1 MTHAE
6 SIKNL
11 YGKHWRKLYV
21 HACNLL
27 NDSELAKDVVNDVF
41 CSALENAA
49 RLHDAPNPLPLL
61 FVMVRNRC
69 IDHLRHRSVVCK
81 FQKNYARE
89 LYAEWT
95 EKDYE
100 AYEEQISRMQESIRN
115 MSPQMRTVVE
125 AYFLSAKKCSEIS
138 EQLNISDNTVRTH
151 IARAMKLLRKQL
163 ISIFILLAFFVSDL
177 VLAD

>member
-6 SIKNL
+6 RIRDL

-27 NDSELAKDVVNDVF
+27 NDNELAKDIVNDVF
-41 CSALENAA
+41 CAALEDAA
-49 RLHDAPNPLPLL
+49 RLHEAPNPLPLL

-69 IDHLRHRSVVCK
+69 IDHLRHRNVVRK
-81 FQKNYARE
+81 FRENYARE
-89 LYAEWT
+89 LYAEWN

-100 AYEEQISRMQESIRN
+100 AYEEQIGRMQESIRG
-115 MSPQMRTVVE
+115 MAPQMRTVAE
-125 AYFLSAKKCSEIS
+125 AYFLDRKKCSEIS

-151 IARAMKLLRKQL
+151 IARAMKLLRRRL
-163 ISIFILLAFFVSDL
+163 LSIFL
-177 VLAD
+177 